1 MLHYELC
8 TKYVHILCTEI
19 KSNSFISV
27 FLYIIVDTCNGKIC
41 VKNAECPR
49 NKCKCKRR
57 YYQILDEAGEMIECR
72 SELLLCVLNGDFI
85 QPVTGGM
92 STSFQQSK
100 FHEISWKF
108 LL

>member
-1 MLHYELC
+1 LPKSGSKK
-8 TKYVHILCTEI
+8 TKEPKQDSQNLEAR
-19 KSNSFISV
+19 KPKGLN
-27 FLYIIVDTCNGKIC
+27 
-41 VKNAECPR
+41 R
-49 NKCKCKRR
+49 N
-57 YYQILDEAGEMIECR
+57 YQILDEAGEMIECR

-85 QPVTGGM
+85 QLVTGGM